1 MDKKLISNIKKYFGA
16 FFVMIAMT
24 VGVLLI
30 REHFTADITAE
41 IKYLNLADAFSI
53 PAVVMI
59 MAGLLVWVTSQ
70 GGLDMISY
78 GILRAKDSLIPGSKH
93 SGEQFYDYKMR
104 QEKKR
109 PKGYSFMF
117 ISGGIYFIPAVIF
130 NILYYTV

>member
-1 MDKKLISNIKKYFGA
+1 VDEKIVSIIKKYLISFI
-16 FFVMIAMT
+16 VMGLIT
-24 VGVLLI
+24 VGVLLL
-30 REHFTADITAE
+30 REHFTTDISDE
-41 IKYLNLADAFSI
+41 IKFLNLADAFSI

-70 GGLDMISY
+70 GGFDMISY
-78 GILRAKDSLIPGSKH
+78 GLLRAKDSLIPGSKH

-104 QEKKR
+104 QDKKR

-117 ISGGIYFIPAVIF
+117 ISGGIYLIPAIIF

>member
-70 GGLDMISY
+70 GGFDMISY
-78 GILRAKDSLIPGSKH
+78 GILRAKDSLIPGSRH

-104 QEKKR
+104 KEKKR
-109 PKGYSFMF
+109 IKGYSFMF
-117 ISGGIYFIPAVIF
+117 ISGGIYLIPAIIF
-130 NILYYTV
+130 NILYYNV